1 MWQREW
7 VMAGVQLV
15 NVSKRFGKVQAMD
28 HINLEIKSGEVLS
41 LLGPSR
47 CGKTTTLR
55 SIVGLEEP
63 SEGAIY
69 IEQRDVLG
77 IPIHKRQV
85 GMVFQDYALF
95 PHLTVQENIAFGLK
109 MHKVPAGMIRSKVAE
124 SLALAR
130 LAELPGIE
138 TRYPHQLSGGQRQ
151 RVALAR
157 SLVTEP
163 KVLLLDEPFGAL
175 DKKLRESMQV
185 ELRLLQREL
194 QITMIFVTHD
204 QEEALTLS
212 DRIAVM
218 RDEHVEQVG
227 TPTEVYESLR
237 SAFVADFIGVSNFLQ
252 GRVEMVQ
259 DGHLL
264 VVTDKGLKIWV
275 TGAPG
280 RQVRKG
286 DRLQLALRP
295 EKVDISASPMTP
307 KANTCTG
314 TIRHIVYLGTVTHYY
329 VTSETGEAF
338 VIYCQNQAA
347 SPSCGPLRVGDAIHL
362 SWKPEHTLMLEN
374 DAEPSDVVA
383 GKESA

>member
-1 MWQREW
+1 M
-7 VMAGVQLV
+7 MAGVRLV
-15 NVSKRFGKVQAMD
+15 NVSKRFGNVQAMD
-28 HINLEIKSGEVLS
+28 HINLQVKSGEVLS
-41 LLGPSR
+41 LLGPSG

-55 SIVGLEEP
+55 SIVGLEAP

-109 MHKVPAGMIRSKVAE
+109 MQKMPAAMMRSKVAE
-124 SLALAR
+124 ALALVR

-138 TRYPHQLSGGQRQ
+138 GRYPHQLSGGQRQ

-163 KVLLLDEPFGAL
+163 KVLLLGEPFGAL
-175 DKKLRESMQV
+175 DKKLRENMQV

-194 QITMIFVTHD
+194 KITMIFVTHD

-218 RDEHVEQVG
+218 RDGRVEQVG
-227 TPTEVYESLR
+227 TPAEVYESPR

-252 GRVEMVQ
+252 GRVEAVQ
-259 DGHLL
+259 NDHLL
-264 VVTDKGLKIWV
+264 VVTDKGLKLRV
-275 TGAPG
+275 TCAPE
-280 RQVRKG
+280 RQARQG

-295 EKVDISASPMTP
+295 EKLHMSSTP
-307 KANTCTG
+307 EAPEANTCAA

-329 VTSETGEAF
+329 VTSESGEAF
-338 VIYCQNQAA
+338 VVYCQNQAA
-347 SPSCGPLRVGDAIHL
+347 SPSCRPWRIGKAIHL
-362 SWKPEHTLMLEN
+362 SWKAEHTLILEN
-374 DAEPSDVVA
+374 NVAPGDLVV
-383 GKESA
+383 GKERA

>member
-1 MWQREW
+1 
-7 VMAGVQLV
+7 MAGVQLV

-28 HINLEIKSGEVLS
+28 HINLDVKSGEVLS
-41 LLGPSR
+41 LLGPSG

-69 IEQRDVLG
+69 IEQCDVLG

-95 PHLTVQENIAFGLK
+95 PHLTVQDNIAFGLK
-109 MHKVPAGMIRSKVAE
+109 MQKMPAAVMRSKVAE
-124 SLALAR
+124 SLTLVR

-138 TRYPHQLSGGQRQ
+138 GRYPHQLSGGQRQ

-175 DKKLRESMQV
+175 DKKLRENMQV
-185 ELRLLQREL
+185 ELRLIQREL

-212 DRIAVM
+212 DRIAIM
-218 RDEHVEQVG
+218 RDGHVEQVG
-227 TPTEVYESLR
+227 TPTEVYESPR

-264 VVTDKGLKIWV
+264 VVTDKGLKLRV
-275 TGAPG
+275 TCAPG

-295 EKVDISASPMTP
+295 EKVDISSSPMAAE
-307 KANTCTG
+307 ANTCTG

-338 VIYCQNQAA
+338 VIFRQNQAA
-347 SPSCGPLRVGDAIHL
+347 SPSCGPLCVGDAIHL
-362 SWKPEHTLMLEN
+362 SWRPEHTLMLEN
-374 DAEPSDVVA
+374 DAVP
-383 GKESA
+383 